1 MSILAVVWIIIAVVL
16 IVIDICTS
24 TLLFVW
30 ISFGAF
36 GAIIANYFGMDIWL
50 QILIFSVVSIISVAI
65 GYPWAKRK
73 FKNKIPKT
81 LRMEETYIGSEFV
94 AQEDIEETVRFKV
107 KGIYWTGQNIG
118 GKIKKGEKFKIV
130 GIDGNK
136 LSIKAE

>member
-1 MSILAVVWIIIAVVL
+1 MSLAVLWLLIAVVL

-30 ISFGAF
+30 ISIGAF
-36 GAIIANYFGMDIWL
+36 GALIANYIGVSFWW

-81 LRMEETYIGSEFV
+81 LRMEETYIGNEFV
-94 AQEDIEETVRFKV
+94 AEKDIDETVRFKV

-118 GKIKKGEKFKIV
+118 GKIKKRRKI
-130 GIDGNK
+130 
-136 LSIKAE
+136 

>member
-1 MSILAVVWIIIAVVL
+1 MSLAVLWLLIAVVL

-30 ISFGAF
+30 ISIGAF
-36 GAIIANYFGMDIWL
+36 GALIANYIGVSFWW

-81 LRMEETYIGSEFV
+81 LRMEETYIGNEFV
-94 AQEDIEETVRFKV
+94 AEKDIDETVRFKV